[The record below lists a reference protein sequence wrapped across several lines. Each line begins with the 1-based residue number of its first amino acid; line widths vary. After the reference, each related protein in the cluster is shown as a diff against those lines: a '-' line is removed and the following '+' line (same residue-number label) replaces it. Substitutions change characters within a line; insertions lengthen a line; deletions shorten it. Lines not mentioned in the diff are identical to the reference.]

1 MTRRSLFA
9 ALTALALVAWVGS
22 VSFAKDD
29 ADKNTH
35 EGTVVS
41 VSDGKLTMTGKDGT
55 EHTHNV
61 GATTEI
67 TLDGKEVKLTELK
80 KGDKIKVT
88 MGADRKVTKIEA
100 RRG

>member
-9 ALTALALVAWVGS
+9 ALAALALVAWVGS

-29 ADKNTH
+29 ANTH

-41 VSDGKLTMTGKDGT
+41 VSDGKLTMTDKEGK
-55 EHTHNV
+55 EHSHDI

-67 TLDGKEVKLTELK
+67 TLNGKEVKLTDLK
-80 KGDKIKVT
+80 KGDKLTVT
-88 MGADRKVTKIEA
+88 MGADKKVSKIVA
-100 RRG
+100 RRS